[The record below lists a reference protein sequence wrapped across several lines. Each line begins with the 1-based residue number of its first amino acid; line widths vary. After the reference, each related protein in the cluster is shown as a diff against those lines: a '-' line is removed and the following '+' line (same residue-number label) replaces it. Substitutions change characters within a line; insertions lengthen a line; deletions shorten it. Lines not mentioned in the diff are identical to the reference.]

1 VGQPARPNP
10 SYFHVSTLG
19 YMVGIHDY
27 CLDDPEY
34 RISYEVGNMTP
45 TLLLTN
51 LNRSSNGYFAYD
63 SEPLYL
69 LAVASI
75 LSSAVSRTRQEDHD
89 NSGSGQ
95 RVPGYKRL
103 LTVFIIT
110 NAIAGLCQLC
120 GAIVLYSI
128 SLAKIRI
135 GTSLRQGIFLVRSDH
150 LRRAI

>member
-1 VGQPARPNP
+1 
-10 SYFHVSTLG
+10 
-19 YMVGIHDY
+19 MI
-27 CLDDPEY
+27 
-34 RISYEVGNMTP
+34 P

-51 LNRSSNGYFAYD
+51 LYRSSNEYFAYD

-75 LSSAVSRTRQEDHD
+75 LSSAISRTRQEGHR

-95 RVPGYKRL
+95 RVLGYERL

-128 SLAKIRI
+128 SLAESRI
-135 GTSLRQGIFLVRSDH
+135 DTSLRQGIFLVCPNH
-150 LRRAI
+150 LRSAI

>member
-1 VGQPARPNP
+1 MGQPARPNP
-10 SYFHVSTLG
+10 SYFDVSTLG

-27 CLDDPEY
+27 CLDNPEY
-34 RISYEVGNMTP
+34 RISHEVGNMTP
-45 TLLLTN
+45 TLLLAN

-69 LAVASI
+69 LAAASI
-75 LSSAVSRTRQEDHD
+75 LSSAVSRTRQEDHG

-95 RVPGYKRL
+95 RVLGYKRL
-103 LTVFIIT
+103 LTVFVIT
-110 NAIAGLCQLC
+110 NATAGLCQLC

-128 SLAKIRI
+128 LLAKSRI
-135 GTSLRQGIFLVRSDH
+135 DSSLRQEIFLVRPDH

>member
-10 SYFHVSTLG
+10 SNFDVSTLG

-34 RISYEVGNMTP
+34 RISYKVGNMTP

-51 LNRSSNGYFAYD
+51 LNRGSNGYSAYD

-75 LSSAVSRTRQEDHD
+75 LSSAMSRTRQEDHG

-95 RVPGYKRL
+95 RVLGYKRL

-128 SLAKIRI
+128 SLAESRI
-135 GTSLRQGIFLVRSDH
+135 DTSLRQGIFLVCPDH
-150 LRRAI
+150 LCRAI